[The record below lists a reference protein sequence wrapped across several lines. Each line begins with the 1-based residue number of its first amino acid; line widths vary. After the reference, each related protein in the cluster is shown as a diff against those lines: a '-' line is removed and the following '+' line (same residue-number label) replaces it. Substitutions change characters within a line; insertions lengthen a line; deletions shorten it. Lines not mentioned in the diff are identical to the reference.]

1 MSSGEKKLEE
11 ALVLLES
18 TRKILND
25 WEDHFTFEIL
35 DDWEDDCGY
44 LPARSGSVDTLL
56 HKIEVLLGVEY
67 QPPDPAIVYA
77 ERVASSVDWLREKM
91 REEEAHKKKIRLQ
104 NQEE

>member
-1 MSSGEKKLEE
+1 MSSEKKKLEE

-18 TRKILND
+18 TRKIL
-25 WEDHFTFEIL
+25 
-35 DDWEDDCGY
+35 DDWENHFSLDYGY
-44 LPARSGSVDTLL
+44 LPTRSGSADTLL

-67 QPPDPAIVYA
+67 QPPGPEIVYA

-91 REEEAHKKKIRLQ
+91 REEEAYKKKIRLQ